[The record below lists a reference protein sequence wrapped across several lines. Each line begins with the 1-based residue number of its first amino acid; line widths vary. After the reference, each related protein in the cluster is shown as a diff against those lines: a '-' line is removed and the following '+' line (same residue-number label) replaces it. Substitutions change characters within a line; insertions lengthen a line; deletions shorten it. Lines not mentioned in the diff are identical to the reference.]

1 MNIDN
6 VVLVRA
12 MNNLPINGILEPSCS
27 SKYLHIQNKGN
38 YYYLIQREIKRY
50 LESKLQRTL
59 DFSEEDNK
67 LLKDILKDYLPLTSS
82 YTGTL
87 SFSLNGLVPDDIN
100 NKFSDMKVA
109 VIDPIKYHLKDDF
122 VNIDVID
129 TTIKG
134 RIEVSKE
141 AILLIHRD
149 YFLSLTIEEQ
159 EKLAK
164 IYKVELFDDTLK
176 EAILS
181 TLNKYNYP
189 SLSLIQDKT
198 SKDIVDCEHKDS
210 MIAFQSYF
218 AKEKGVS
225 RLKLQQ
231 LYTTPL
237 ELLSE
242 GVDVVAAE
250 KVQSDFSKN
259 LIVQKYY
266 QDSFYNFLL
275 QKAEQ
280 YHMEL
285 DEMEK
290 FYLFSEFSKSEEVL
304 EDLVKSLLN
313 KAGME
318 NYKLFI
324 EEYNKMIQDNYFTND
339 EIVEHKSEALAR

>member
-1 MNIDN
+1 
-6 VVLVRA
+6 
-12 MNNLPINGILEPSCS
+12 
-27 SKYLHIQNKGN
+27 
-38 YYYLIQREIKRY
+38 
-50 LESKLQRTL
+50 
-59 DFSEEDNK
+59 
-67 LLKDILKDYLPLTSS
+67 
-82 YTGTL
+82 
-87 SFSLNGLVPDDIN
+87 
-100 NKFSDMKVA
+100 
-109 VIDPIKYHLKDDF
+109 
-122 VNIDVID
+122 
-129 TTIKG
+129 
-134 RIEVSKE
+134 
-141 AILLIHRD
+141 
-149 YFLSLTIEEQ
+149 
-159 EKLAK
+159 
-164 IYKVELFDDTLK
+164 
-176 EAILS
+176 
-181 TLNKYNYP
+181 
-189 SLSLIQDKT
+189 
-198 SKDIVDCEHKDS
+198 
-210 MIAFQSYF
+210 
-218 AKEKGVS
+218 
-225 RLKLQQ
+225 
-231 LYTTPL
+231 
-237 ELLSE
+237 LLSE